1 MCQLVLVLPHSMH
14 NVLSLPNNKLDWCC
28 LGNALASLLEFGI
41 GLDNSSLG
49 FFIEHH
55 SCVSTWHY
63 ITLLHVMR
71 SLGLPLY
78 NCTLK
83 VTEFITGGCEGLWM
97 RLQYIGVFSP
107 HCLTSH
113 RVSYNCIVMCNK
125 TSWYLSLIYIGVISP
140 TVAEQ
145 HEISVGVQQQVETQ
159 PETGKLFIMHV
170 SCTQANVFAVM
181 HCRNTKFIVL
191 HDLDVQ
197 WYPRFI
203 DVAIHKEIFCH
214 HFSSVLAACV

>member
-1 MCQLVLVLPHSMH
+1 MAHSQISIMFNFTLHVLVSFWHGGHLCSLIPRPHPAFCCPLFRAASDRKLGMAWVGGYWTLMCQLVLVLPHSTH
-14 NVLSLPNNKLDWCC
+14 NVLSLPNNKLNWCC
-28 LGNALASLLEFGI
+28 LGNVLASLLEFGI

-49 FFIEHH
+49 FFIGHH

-63 ITLLHVMR
+63 ITSLHVMR

-113 RVSYNCIVMCNK
+113 RV
-125 TSWYLSLIYIGVISP
+125 TVII
-140 TVAEQ
+140 A
-145 HEISVGVQQQVETQ
+145 
-159 PETGKLFIMHV
+159 L
-170 SCTQANVFAVM
+170 
-181 HCRNTKFIVL
+181 
-191 HDLDVQ
+191 
-197 WYPRFI
+197 
-203 DVAIHKEIFCH
+203 
-214 HFSSVLAACV
+214 